1 MEKRMHREMVVEFMS
16 DVHGIDM
23 QGPEKSETL
32 WSYGASYSI
41 LLYKKKDVLV
51 HVWQFS
57 SLVHFLGVH
66 GGNKWILRM
75 ANLQPCTP

>member
-1 MEKRMHREMVVEFMS
+1 MEKRMHCEMVVEFMS

-23 QGPEKSETL
+23 QGPENQKAL

-41 LLYKKKDVLV
+41 LLYKKKDVL
-51 HVWQFS
+51 WKFS

-75 ANLQPCTP
+75 ADLQPCTP